1 MHLKHPIEFLAG
13 FLLDRHGPLW
23 SRNRIAIG
31 VKLRLLSAFVIDR
44 SVVRIPEGL
53 LITRTMSPARTTNAW
68 PRTRRRTRTTTTST
82 HVISV

>member
-1 MHLKHPIEFLAG
+1 MHFKHPVEFLTG
-13 FLLDRHGPLW
+13 FLLDCHGSLG
-23 SRNRIAIG
+23 SGNRIAIL
-31 VKLRLLSAFVIDR
+31 VKLRFLSALVIDR
-44 SVVRIPEGL
+44 GVVGIPKSL